1 MEYRKRIKTNFLGMK
16 RGCKDENMEK
26 GGIVTSDISDRAKH
40 VHDLYIGGSSTN
52 TRTQQR
58 ETVF

>member
-1 MEYRKRIKTNFLGMK
+1 
-16 RGCKDENMEK
+16 MEK

-52 TRTQQR
+52 TWTQHR